1 MLAVKLQQL
10 EAIKQLVNT
19 YRADT
24 SIKNSSGKTALDIA
38 KKSIKDPNV
47 LETVTKLLERKSSS
61 TVVVHDREM
70 REEKQRFKD
79 GKKERMNGLRDSLKS
94 KL

>member
-19 YRADT
+19 YRVDT